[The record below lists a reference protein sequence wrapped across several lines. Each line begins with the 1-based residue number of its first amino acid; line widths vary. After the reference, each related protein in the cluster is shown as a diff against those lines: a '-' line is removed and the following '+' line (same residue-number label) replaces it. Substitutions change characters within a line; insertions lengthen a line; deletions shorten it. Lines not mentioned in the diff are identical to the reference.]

1 MRMGLPH
8 VIVSED
14 GKDFDNQL
22 NADITG
28 LLGIQ
33 HRLITPYHPQVRVLV
48 ISYYFIVKHI
58 YCVGYSLLSHRLM
71 AWTNVST
78 KPCKQCW

>member
-8 VIVSED
+8 VIVSD
-14 GKDFDNQL
+14 NGKEFDNQL

-48 ISYYFIVKHI
+48 INYGIARDSHVSDHILLFASFI
-58 YCVGYSLLSHRLM
+58 
-71 AWTNVST
+71 
-78 KPCKQCW
+78 